1 MPQEIDIFYKNL
13 HLKLNTELESL
24 EILIDDQNFS
34 NQETY
39 ITSVSILLECAL
51 TIHPQYI
58 IVNKLNS
65 KFEIILGLYS
75 FTQKNIIAPLKSDG
89 IRKMI
94 FLIKEEDLERYKKLE
109 IMEPFIKG
117 LMSKED
123 AIKWITGCRLNQTE

>member
-1 MPQEIDIFYKNL
+1 MPQEIDISYKNL
-13 HLKLNTELESL
+13 HFKLNTELESL

-123 AIKWITGCRLNQTE
+123 AIKWITECSLNQTE

>member
-123 AIKWITGCRLNQTE
+123 AIKWITECSLNQTE

>member
-51 TIHPQYI
+51 TIHPPIHHCKQA
-58 IVNKLNS
+58 
-65 KFEIILGLYS
+65 KFQI
-75 FTQKNIIAPLKSDG
+75 
-89 IRKMI
+89 
-94 FLIKEEDLERYKKLE
+94 
-109 IMEPFIKG
+109 
-117 LMSKED
+117 
-123 AIKWITGCRLNQTE
+123 